1 MTGPR
6 TTQTV
11 FAQLSR
17 EHELSDK
24 DRAIMRA
31 FERLLDGRPQI
42 TDGSVNVVN
51 IAAEAGV
58 SRASYYRSPVASA
71 VKEILTAPDAK
82 RPEVD
87 ELKAEVIRLRKELR
101 EFRRQKAE
109 EVRELKAT
117 VTTYANQIQVLA
129 LRNAELEVDATALRG
144 QIADATGGTV
154 RPIRPRHEP

>member
-11 FAQLSR
+11 FARLSR

-31 FERLLDGRPQI
+31 FEQLLDGRPEI

-51 IAAEAGV
+51 IATEAGV
-58 SRASYYRSPVASA
+58 SRASYYRSPVAGA
-71 VKEILTAPDAK
+71 IKEVLAAPSTK

-101 EFRRQKAE
+101 DFRREKAE
-109 EVRELKAT
+109 EVRDLKAT
-117 VTTYANQIQVLA
+117 VATYANQIQVLA
-129 LRNAELEVDATALRG
+129 LRNAELEADAATLRG
-144 QIADATGGTV
+144 QIADATSGTV
-154 RPIRPRHEP
+154 WPLRKP